1 MTLKTSAK
9 TKYPT
14 SPASPAAPAPPVSPT
29 AMPIAKS
36 TGRLSKMAAPAAAIH
51 GNPSRSSCPSLSS
64 SAAAGSTAI
73 GSISERPTLCKAPRT
88 LSPHLPDPPAA
99 GVLVA

>member
-1 MTLKTSAK
+1 LKTPAK

-29 AMPIAKS
+29 AMPTAKS
-36 TGRLSKMAAPAAAIH
+36 GARLSKIACPAAAIH
-51 GNPSRSSCPSLSS
+51 GIPKRSSCPSLNN
-64 SAAAGSTAI
+64 SAAAGSTAM
-73 GSISERPTLCKAPRT
+73 GSISERPTLCKAPRA
-88 LSPHLPDPPAA
+88 LSHPLDPPAA